1 MKKFICLVVLSFFC
15 GIVFADN
22 PLRLFH
28 IEMNKNPNIVCYD
41 AMLDSNNQINKENP
55 VDSYWVSFTEKNK
68 KREKLNTSDKKIYG
82 FKTKYNEKDNTFD
95 LTLKVIDDKTMT
107 ILMTDG
113 KPKVKILINNVE
125 AYLEKIY
132 IQSRENW
139 LGVPSVSFYTLHGLT
154 VNGNEPIEEK
164 VIVK

>member
-1 MKKFICLVVLSFFC
+1 MKKFNCLVVLSFFC

-82 FKTKYNEKDNTFD
+82 FKTKFIVNSDL
-95 LTLKVIDDKTMT
+95 LTL
-107 ILMTDG
+107 
-113 KPKVKILINNVE
+113 
-125 AYLEKIY
+125 
-132 IQSRENW
+132 
-139 LGVPSVSFYTLHGLT
+139 FYNYFFFYRFVT
-154 VNGNEPIEEK
+154 VYG
-164 VIVK
+164 